1 MVDVN
6 EASGPSSEHHN
17 YPAPRHS
24 FALWLDDELAL
35 KLRERHD
42 ATDLYERAQADRTHL
57 ARWFGWAREFDR
69 DSIQRQVVKG
79 LDQFV
84 AGTGWHAD
92 LYWRGECAGAIW
104 LHYLDREG
112 GSTEIGY
119 WLTSRHEGKGIV
131 TRTVHGLMRHFFVDR
146 RLGRVAI
153 ALDPRNERSLAVV
166 KRVGLEPEAVL
177 RSVVIDADGA
187 PGDLAFYGILRDE
200 WERGDGG
207 SGPLASRRAPARFAL
222 CLDRDRELYLA
233 LFEREDAPEL
243 GRLVAANESHLRP
256 WMPWVDGDRPA
267 SQLAFIE
274 GRALPGF
281 AGADGFECAIV
292 LGGAI
297 IGAAGVHDV
306 SSRTR
311 RGSIG
316 YWIDAGA
323 QGNGYV
329 TKAVEAIV
337 DRCFT
342 VGVFDGEPFERID
355 VLAEVDNLRS
365 RAVPERLGFT
375 FEGVLRRHRHNGS
388 RYADFAVYS
397 LLRGEYLQA
406 RALAARDDG
415 AEPADGTARR
425 SGLAERAGSSQDEEH
440 ATEGIEMQPDG
451 RPDEGDHDLDDALDD
466 SFPAS
471 DPPSHVPRRPG
482 LDREEIAEREAAIDD
497 ALDDSFPASDP
508 PSHSIPH
515 AGPHADPPADDA

>member
-1 MVDVN
+1 VVDVT
-6 EASGPSSEHHN
+6 ETDAVSKITHHN
-17 YPAPRHS
+17 YPAPPHS
-24 FALWLDDELAL
+24 FALWIDEELAL

-42 ATDLYERAQADRTHL
+42 ANDLYQRAQADKAHL

-69 DSIQRQVVKG
+69 DSISRQVVKG

-92 LYWRGECAGAIW
+92 LYWRGECVGAIW

-119 WLTSRHEGKGIV
+119 WLASRHEGKGLV
-131 TRTVHGLMRHFFVDR
+131 TRTVRGLLRHFFADR
-146 RLGRVAI
+146 RLERVSI

-166 KRVGLEPEAVL
+166 KRLGLEAEAVL

-187 PGDLAFYGILRDE
+187 PGDLAFYGILKDD
-200 WERGDGG
+200 WERGGDGSAAPTG
-207 SGPLASRRAPARFAL
+207 RRSPPRFAL
-222 CLDRDRELYLA
+222 CIDREQQLYLT

-243 GRLVAANESHLRP
+243 ARLVAANEEHLRP

-274 GRALPGF
+274 SRALPGF
-281 AGADGFECAIV
+281 ASADGFECAIV
-292 LGGAI
+292 RDGAI

-306 SSRTR
+306 DARTR

-316 YWIDAGA
+316 YWLDAGA

-329 TKAVEAIV
+329 TKAVQAIV

-342 VGVFDGEPFERID
+342 VGVIAGEPFERLD
-355 VLAEVDNLRS
+355 VHAEVDNLKS

-375 FEGVLRRHRHNGS
+375 FEGVLRRHRHNGA

-397 LLRGEYLQA
+397 LLRGEYLQT
-406 RALAARDDG
+406 RAPTGVDLAEELVDDSAPPAGVMDRSASPAEG
-415 AEPADGTARR
+415 AHDPEGSAMHHEGR
-425 SGLAERAGSSQDEEH
+425 SG
-440 ATEGIEMQPDG
+440 
-451 RPDEGDHDLDDALDD
+451 EGDNHLDEVLDD

-471 DPPSHVPRRPG
+471 DAPSHAPQRSGP
-482 LDREEIAEREAAIDD
+482 DREEIAEREAAIDD

-508 PSHSIPH
+508 PSHT
-515 AGPHADPPADDA
+515 PPRSHDA